1 MSSTD
6 ITSDELEALLTS
18 YITPSFIKPGEEII
32 KPPIY
37 MDPSYEKGL
46 SGHIPASYCAA
57 IAQTRQASIFI
68 DGKWFLC
75 RDYQNAAVLHTLKL
89 YKGSILSMSFA
100 VPDKLG
106 GGLFKIIFIN
116 TPNSD
121 EHASY
126 KIYLLRQDGTFN
138 ECKIHH
144 GDDSE
149 KILGVHQDRFESK

>member
-6 ITSDELEALLTS
+6 IPFHELKALLTS
-18 YITPSFIKPGEEII
+18 YITPSFIKHGEEII

-37 MDPSYEKGL
+37 MNPLYEKGL
-46 SGHIPASYCAA
+46 SGHIPESYCAA
-57 IAQTRQASIFI
+57 TAQTRQASIFI

-75 RDYQNAAVLHTLKL
+75 RDYQNAAILHALML
-89 YKGSILSMSFA
+89 YKETILSMSFA
-100 VPDKLG
+100 VPEKIG
-106 GGLFKIIFIN
+106 GGLFKIIFRN

-144 GDDSE
+144 GDDSK
-149 KILGVHQDRFESK
+149 KILGVHQDKFEK